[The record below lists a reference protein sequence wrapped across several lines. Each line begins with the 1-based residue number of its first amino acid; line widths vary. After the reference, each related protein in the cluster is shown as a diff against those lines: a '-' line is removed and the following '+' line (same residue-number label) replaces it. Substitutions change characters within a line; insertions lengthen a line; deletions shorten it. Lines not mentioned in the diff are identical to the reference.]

1 MNKVRSE
8 ERNNYNINLND
19 LSDEEDGLE
28 EELIEKRTPYL
39 SASLPFKTLLFFHH
53 F

>member
-28 EELIEKRTPYL
+28 EELIEKKN
-39 SASLPFKTLLFFHH
+39 SISFSFITL
-53 F
+53 

>member
-19 LSDEEDGLE
+19 LSDEEDRLE
-28 EELIEKRTPYL
+28 EELIEKELHIFQLHYPL
-39 SASLPFKTLLFFHH
+39 KHCFFHH